1 MSQSAV
7 NLGAGGFV
15 SYYADGG
22 AAVILA
28 PELEDN
34 QGFPEEP
41 VYDENVIE
49 TSGRK
54 IFLSD
59 VEKHP
64 SALAN
69 LLRSLASSGA
79 PDLLRSRDPSGAPDL
94 PSLQSMILAAK
105 ERRRQSPSDYPSRL
119 EGIESLREVLT
130 EDYHSDAVD
139 KAKEMQDRRAA
150 EAMMDTEYL
159 ADVQNLSGTE
169 LNKGPGSVFAS
180 LGYYGTPGSEEGPV
194 KISHYKNRMGGRNT
208 RTFGKYRPKEP
219 FGRPVADMSQ
229 EDIDRILA
237 NTDRNFTFYGDPPY
251 LGGIALD
258 ASSQP
263 YGGDTDARAPYA
275 DTFYH
280 ELRHR
285 GFDSEAFQERKDRL
299 SEASVLSPEGRW
311 SSPRDS
317 YDLIRSDLNQ
327 HAIYES
333 IRQIQQ
339 GETTYDDLPER
350 DRALLDVFAN
360 AEQALSDSF
369 TEREKLKLGISSA
382 LVRKGGGIAELSSA
396 KREPVA
402 VDKRNNAVGITLFKQ
417 AGIKATPSQL
427 TKTVDKRIFEQLNVI
442 LGRKPEEQ
450 GPAADKPRRN
460 KNFRSP
466 AEGPDLYFP
475 RDNSGYFLPDH

>member
-34 QGFPEEP
+34 QGFSEEP
-41 VYDENVIE
+41 VYAENVIE

-54 IFLSD
+54 ILLSD
-59 VEKHP
+59 VEKNP
-64 SALAN
+64 SALA
-69 LLRSLASSGA
+69 
-79 PDLLRSRDPSGAPDL
+79 DL

-130 EDYHSDAVD
+130 ENYPSEAVD
-139 KAKEMQDRRAA
+139 RARRAYDRRAA
-150 EAMMDTEYL
+150 EQMMDTEYL
-159 ADVQNLSGTE
+159 ADVENLSGMPMNE
-169 LNKGPGSVFAS
+169 GRGSVFAA
-180 LGYYGTPGSEEGPV
+180 LGYHGSPGSDEGQV
-194 KISHYKNRMGGRNT
+194 SISHYEGPMGPSGGRT
-208 RTFGKYRPKEP
+208 LGKYIFKEP

-229 EDIDRILA
+229 EDIDREMA
-237 NTDRNFTFYGDPPY
+237 NADENYNFYGDPPTV
-251 LGGIALD
+251 GGIALD
-258 ASSQP
+258 ASHQP
-263 YGGDTDARAPYA
+263 YGNHPAYPDKPRGGGDYA
-275 DTFYH
+275 DTLYH
-280 ELRHR
+280 ELRHG

-299 SEASVLSPEGRW
+299 SEASVLSPEWKLYG
-311 SSPRDS
+311 
-317 YDLIRSDLNQ
+317 DLLLAEKNQ

-350 DRALLDVFAN
+350 DRALLDSFAN

-369 TEREKLKLGISSA
+369 TERERLKLGISSA
-382 LVRKGGGIAELSSA
+382 LVRKVGGIAEMFFA
-396 KREPVA
+396 NREHA
-402 VDKRNNAVGITLFKQ
+402 TMDKRNNAVGINLFKK
-417 AGIKATPSQL
+417 AGIKATAPQL
-427 TKTVDKRIFEQLNVI
+427 TEMVDKRIFEQLNVI
-442 LGRKPEEQ
+442 LGRKPDEQ
-450 GPAADKPRRN
+450 GPPADRPQWN